1 MPGPVLGAV
10 RSCAGIGAGCCQV
23 LCWAL
28 QHTHQCDPD
37 PTLGQEMASQG
48 DIGLGAGVGESP
60 HSQSSRRELKAP
72 VPGMQRLL
80 KRNREGAGG
89 TGLPEGVNE
98 QVDACL

>member
-1 MPGPVLGAV
+1 
-10 RSCAGIGAGCCQV
+10 
-23 LCWAL
+23 
-28 QHTHQCDPD
+28 
-37 PTLGQEMASQG
+37 MASQG